1 MKILIDMNLS
11 PDWVAVL
18 NKYNIE
24 AVHWSTIGESD
35 AKDTVIMEWARDNNY
50 IVFTHDLD
58 FGTLLA
64 ATQAN
69 TPSVIQVRT
78 QDVLPASIENL
89 VVSALS
95 QFETQ
100 LINGALV
107 TIDQATSKDKQRFY
121 FLNRNIPLVQ
131 TLFDRL
137 LPCRQGCN
145 CN

>member
-11 PDWVAVL
+11 PDWVAVFQR
-18 NKYNIE
+18 NDIE
-24 AVHWSTIGESD
+24 AVHWSTIGKSD
-35 AKDTVIMEWARDNNY
+35 ARDTVIMEWARNNNY

-78 QDVLPASIENL
+78 QDVLPLTIENL
-89 VVSALS
+89 VVSALN

-107 TIDQATSKDKQRFY
+107 TIYQATSRV
-121 FLNRNIPLVQ
+121 RI
-131 TLFDRL
+131 
-137 LPCRQGCN
+137 LPIKGESK
-145 CN
+145 